1 MTRDLD
7 SLVALLN
14 PVPDP
19 EAVVDP
25 GRRDALLREILTA
38 PAPAA
43 RRSRPR
49 VLRLALAA
57 ATLAVATAVA
67 SALLLAGG
75 ENPVAPQ
82 RFAVLAALAEELQAP
97 DRILHTRERT
107 TVLGRPGA
115 ANVEETWTLL
125 EDARYSRFRIGT
137 GRSYE
142 EGAMTPTGSS
152 DYQPSTNTLT
162 IVDYGSGGGGPTA
175 VGELPVERLA
185 RAAAEGRVP
194 VEGRVEI
201 RGRAAL
207 KIRDGDAFWYVAADA
222 PVLLRRDLE
231 MPDGRVQRSDFTAF
245 EILPA
250 TAENRQL
257 LAIDP
262 PPGAKVERVEAPP
275 PPFGQG
281 R

>member
-19 EAVVDP
+19 EAAVDP
-25 GRRDALLREILTA
+25 GRRETLLREILSA

-57 ATLAVATAVA
+57 ATLAVATAIA
-67 SALLLAGG
+67 SAILLAGG

-82 RFAVLAALAEELQAP
+82 RFAVLTALAEELQAP
-97 DRILHTRERT
+97 DRILHTRERA
-107 TVLGRPGA
+107 TVVGRRGPVH
-115 ANVEETWTLL
+115 VEETWTLL

-137 GRSYE
+137 GDSYE
-142 EGAMTPTGSS
+142 EGAMTPTSSS
-152 DYQPSTNTLT
+152 DYERSTNTLT
-162 IVDYGSGGGGPTA
+162 IAEYGSGGGGPTA
-175 VGELPVERLA
+175 VGELPVVRLA

-201 RGRAAL
+201 GGRSAL
-207 KIRDGDAFWYVAADA
+207 KIRDGDGIWYVAEDA

-231 MPDGRVQRSDFTAF
+231 MPGGRVQRSDFTAF

-250 TAENRQL
+250 TAENRRL

-262 PPGAKVERVEAPP
+262 PPGAKVERVQAPE